1 MLTTKVHVNG
11 HYDVTETPWAID
23 YVWVPREE
31 EVEEHLLDE
40 TFHPWYA
47 EYGEWASKQR
57 AHTEEEYRRELEAL

>member
-1 MLTTKVHVNG
+1 MITAKRRVLG
-11 HYDVTETPWAID
+11 HYEVCKIPFATD

-40 TFHPWYA
+40 TFRPWQA

-57 AHTEEEYRRELEAL
+57 AHTEEVYRIELEAL